1 MSKQFSSAGEAAFI
15 HSCHHR
21 PDDGKW
27 DNAQKDMWEAAA
39 SGAIAHAKQLA
50 VAAQVAYFSA
60 GAAVPYHIN
69 ESGQIFTAQITDPYT
84 GGITLSMHEIPYR
97 EIATGNVEKATDWFE
112 ELVRTQDG
120 RPSSL
125 MFESTRI

>member
-1 MSKQFSSAGEAAFI
+1 MNKQFDSAGEAAFF
-15 HSCHHR
+15 HSSDSR
-21 PDDGKW
+21 PDDGGW
-27 DNAQKDMWEAAA
+27 EYAQKDMWEAAA
-39 SGAIAHAKQLA
+39 SGAIAHAKQLE

-84 GGITLSMHEIPYR
+84 GAITLSMHEIPYR
-97 EIATGNVEKATDWFE
+97 EIVTGSVESATAWFE
-112 ELVRTQDG
+112 ELVGTQDG
-120 RPSSL
+120 RPSSR